1 MLKLKEL
8 TNIRKK
14 PVCFCGRP
22 LVKSTLGEL
31 CEIHGTDIRIDPIF
45 VDASFQFTDLEG
57 EPLHDHFLNESFP
70 QNQFLRL
77 FNSPRQ
83 KNLGITQEEVIY
95 EVQIPPD
102 ANYEF
107 LQELIE
113 DFLGELEVDNYFFG
127 YIPFRSFQIRRSGI
141 AIYYLFKFEIIPSQN
156 LIRFYFTV
164 LPLRRLS
171 DYVSWRLN
179 HCHGNIENIQTSLQ
193 TNRSIVFLSNGEAR
207 QIKDIQW
214 DSSKALPSKI
224 ILNDPENQNVEITEI
239 PSRLYQN
246 RNQFFLGTKTEN
258 EMISS
263 LKEIAYQFVNDF
275 IRYLRFQSIT
285 ADCKKVKDKV
295 KFEDLLDKFIY
306 TNVQFLR
313 TVGEKQN
320 EIITEKGL
328 LNKLLLNP
336 QTRKPRALLIV
347 CCSATKSSQI
357 KSIPALLRY
366 LGKTFLF
373 LKHLFLENSWPI
385 HVDLL
390 IVSAKFG
397 LVKPEQLIPF
407 YEQQITQ
414 ETVSQTEQMIDD
426 QIENQEFNYVECFL
440 NLPKLYLSAIK
451 SVESALQSLGCSI
464 KKIVENQTKRNIEM
478 IRWLGKQFLNLVK
491 SG

>member
-1 MLKLKEL
+1 MLKLQDL
-8 TNIRKK
+8 TNVRKK
-14 PVCFCGRP
+14 PVCFCGRT
-22 LVKSTLGEL
+22 LVKSSLGEF

-45 VDASFQFTDLEG
+45 VDASFQITDLEG

-77 FNSPRQ
+77 FRSSRQ

-95 EVQIPPD
+95 DVRLSPSSTKETI
-102 ANYEF
+102 
-107 LQELIE
+107 LELIE

-141 AIYYLFKFEIIPSQN
+141 AIYYLFRFQIVASHKVQ
-156 LIRFYFTV
+156 FYFTV

-171 DYVSWRLN
+171 DYISWRLH
-179 HCHGNIENIQTSLQ
+179 HCHGNIQNIQTSLQ
-193 TNRSIVFLSNGEAR
+193 TNRSSVFLSNGDAR

-224 ILNDPENQNVEITEI
+224 ILNDPENQNAEIFEI

-246 RNQFFLGTKTEN
+246 RTHFFLGTKTEN

-275 IRYLRFQSIT
+275 QRYLSLRFQSVT
-285 ADCKKVKDKV
+285 ADYKKVKDEV
-295 KFEDLLDKFIY
+295 KFEDLLGKFIY
-306 TNVQFLR
+306 PNVQFLR

-320 EIITEKGL
+320 KIMTEKGL
-328 LNKLLLNP
+328 LKKLLLNP
-336 QTRKPRALLIV
+336 KTRKTRALLV
-347 CCSATKSSQI
+347 VSCSATKSSQI
-357 KSIPALLRY
+357 NSIPALLRY

-373 LKHLFLENSWPI
+373 LKHLLLENSWPT

-397 LVKPEQLIPF
+397 LVKPKEPIPF
-407 YEQQITQ
+407 YEQQLTP
-414 ETVSQTEQMIDD
+414 ETVSTTEQKIDD
-426 QIENQEFNYVECFL
+426 QIENQELEYVECFV
-440 NLPKLYLSAIK
+440 NLPKLYLKAIK
-451 SVESALQSLGCSI
+451 SLENALQSIGCSI
-464 KKIVENQTKRNIEM
+464 KKIVENQTKRNIAM
-478 IRWLGKQFLNLVK
+478 IRWLYQRVIDD
-491 SG
+491 